1 MEFLGFQHNLLA
13 KGHAVVR
20 GLLGRSA
27 NLSLCCL
34 DLDSFAAE
42 VAIFADLTSGSQ
54 QRVQPTIVQSPVVSK
69 KQTFHS

>member
-1 MEFLGFQHNLLA
+1 MECLGFQHNLLENDR
-13 KGHAVVR
+13 AVVG
-20 GLLGRSA
+20 GLLGGNA
-27 NLSLCCL
+27 NLSLCCS

-54 QRVQPTIVQSPVVSK
+54 QPAQPTIVQSPFVSK